1 MRNADYMIVANGV
14 DITAKIRDRLVSLSL
29 HDAAGIE
36 SDTVTIE
43 LDNRDNAIALPPRGA
58 ALRVWIGPE
67 GGLVFKGVYEVDELE
82 EPLDDEALVIH
93 GKAAK
98 MSSSF
103 KAPRDRTYDDIT
115 LGELVRQIA
124 EAHGYEPAV
133 AEALAGIV
141 FEHIDQR
148 GESDMNLLT
157 RLARDHDAVAKPVA
171 DKLAVVLKAASESVS
186 GKPLPSL
193 VIGDPENSA
202 GRVTITGE
210 NEYQSVIAYWFD
222 EAKQERVK
230 VRDGRGEPEYTIRQ
244 TYKDEDAAKAAARSK
259 RGQLQRTTSQLE
271 LTRPLTPGIVPESE
285 LVLVGHKASANRV
298 WLVETADHVIKP
310 GAVAYTTASC
320 AIPGEQEQPADDDE
334 DVEGQ

>member
-1 MRNADYMIVANGV
+1 MKNASYKIEANGA
-14 DITAKIRDRLVSLSL
+14 DITAKIRGRLVSLSV

-43 LDNRDNAIALPPRGA
+43 LDNRDNVIALPPRGA

-133 AEALAGIV
+133 TDALAGIV
-141 FEHIDQR
+141 FDHIDQR

-157 RLARDHDAVAKPVA
+157 RLARDYGAVAKPVA
-171 DKLAVVLKAASESVS
+171 DKLAVVIKAASESVS
-186 GKPLPSL
+186 GASLPVL
-193 VIGDPENSA
+193 PIDDPENSS
-202 GRVTITGE
+202 GRVTITGDS
-210 NEYQSVIAYWFD
+210 EYSSTVAYWFD
-222 EAKQERVK
+222 EDAQQRVA
-230 VRDGRGEPEYTIRQ
+230 VTVGDGEPVYTMRQ
-244 TYKDEDAAKAAARSK
+244 SYKDAEAAQKAAEAK
-259 RGQLQRTTSQLE
+259 LGELQRGTSTLS
-271 LTRPLTPGIVPESE
+271 LTRPLTPNIMPEGE
-285 LVLVGHKASANRV
+285 LVLTNHKASANRS

-310 GAVAYTTASC
+310 GQVSYTSVSC
-320 AIPGEQEQPADDDE
+320 VTPGPPDDDE
-334 DVEGQ
+334 E